1 MISTTRFRWLPFLS
15 VVLAL
20 GGSSTQV
27 ARAQGSQAFINGQWF
42 DGNGFRAGD
51 RYIVDGVFSSTRPAK
66 LDRTS
71 DLAGA
76 FVVPPFAEAH
86 NHNVESSRI
95 DAVSK
100 MYLDRGV
107 FYVKNPNSLQRYTT
121 PLEGRINRPGLL
133 DASFSHGGLTGSGGH
148 PIAIAERQIKRGAWQ
163 ASEGDGGFYW
173 IVDDSLDLASKWPRL
188 LAERPDFIK
197 TYRLRREFR
206 SAGRQPARGLRQHA
220 EDHVARQ
227 AGCGAAVDAVMASS
241 SA

>member
-1 MISTTRFRWLPFLS
+1 MREWISQEVCRESRHHKDNGCRRNCKSPSLHPSPRTPPGIGVTLVLSLPMISTTRFRWLPFLS

-66 LDRTS
+66 LDLTT

-100 MYLDRGV
+100 MYLDRGD
-107 FYVKNPNSLQRYTT
+107 
-121 PLEGRINRPGLL
+121 GLYQS
-133 DASFSHGGLTGSGGH
+133 DG
-148 PIAIAERQIKRGAWQ
+148 Q
-163 ASEGDGGFYW
+163 A
-173 IVDDSLDLASKWPRL
+173 LAVP
-188 LAERPDFIK
+188 PPV
-197 TYRLRREFR
+197 
-206 SAGRQPARGLRQHA
+206 PARESQLLSDRPTRTDDKTRITLERA
-220 EDHVARQ
+220 TFA
-227 AGCGAAVDAVMASS
+227 
-241 SA
+241 